1 MTKETKSIIKQTIKK
16 YETLAQYTKD
26 EAQEIYLKVVT
37 FLQNLIDE
45 GGTDELL

>member
-1 MTKETKSIIKQTIKK
+1 MTKEIKNIIKKDIKK

-26 EAQEIYLKVVT
+26 EAREIYLKVVT

-45 GGTDELL
+45 GGTDE

>member
-1 MTKETKSIIKQTIKK
+1 MTKEIKNIIKKDIKK
-16 YETLAQYTKD
+16 YETLAQYTED